1 MNIALTS
8 LWLPILFSAIAV
20 FIVSSLIW
28 AVIQYHNSDWQKLPD
43 EESARSALKG
53 AAAGQYSLPHA
64 TDNKAKQDKDWQK
77 KYQDGPVAMLVV
89 VPHGSMA
96 MGKQMIQWFVYCLVI
111 SVCVAYIA
119 GVTLMPGAEYL
130 KVFQVTSTVAF
141 LSYAGAHGLGFIWF
155 GHTTTR
161 FLKDL
166 FDGLIYG
173 LLTGGFFGWL
183 WP

>member
-1 MNIALTS
+1 MNITLTS
-8 LWLPILFSAIAV
+8 LWLPILLSGVAV
-20 FIVSSLIW
+20 FLVSSLIW

-53 AAAGQYSLPHA
+53 TAAGQYALPYA
-64 TDNKAKQDKDWQK
+64 ADNKAKQDEAWQQ
-77 KYQDGPVAMLVV
+77 KYREGPVAMLVV

-96 MGKQMIQWFVYCLVI
+96 MGKQMVQWFVYCLAI

-119 GVTLMPGAEYL
+119 GVTLVPGTEYL

-141 LSYAGAHGLGFIWF
+141 LSYAGAHGLGVIWF
-155 GHTTTR
+155 GHTTGR
-161 FLKDL
+161 FLKDM
-166 FDGLIYG
+166 FDGLVYG
-173 LLTGGFFGWL
+173 LITGGFFGWL